1 MKVFAC
7 KRQGSYSGGLI
18 LVAATTKEEAFNVFA
33 HDERAHWMVDF
44 YNAEGDW
51 VDKDDKDAI
60 ISSEYYPLG
69 KWFEIE
75 CLSAQVSEPQV
86 IEEAGYGE

>member
-18 LVAATTKEEAFNVFA
+18 LVAAPTKEEAFSVFA
-33 HDERAHWMVDF
+33 HDREFDWMIQSYD
-44 YNAEGDW
+44 AEGGYAD
-51 VDKDDKDAI
+51 VDDEGAI
-60 ISSEYYPLG
+60 MSSDYYPLED
-69 KWFEIE
+69 WVEIE

-86 IEEAGYGE
+86 IVEGGYTE

>member
-18 LVAATTKEEAFNVFA
+18 LVASSTKEEAFNVFV
-33 HDERAHWMVDF
+33 HDKRFECMVQCWGVDGSW
-44 YNAEGDW
+44 ADIDDEGA
-51 VDKDDKDAI
+51 V
-60 ISSEYYPLG
+60 ISSDDYPLE

-75 CLSAQVSEPQV
+75 CLTAQVSEPQI
-86 IEEAGYGE
+86 IEEDGYSE

>member
-18 LVAATTKEEAFNVFA
+18 LVAAPTKEEAFNVFA
-33 HDERAHWMVDF
+33 HDKRYDWMIDCRTP
-44 YNAEGDW
+44 EGYWADI
-51 VDKDDKDAI
+51 DDENAI
-60 ISSEYYPLG
+60 ITSYYYPLE

-75 CLSAQVSEPQV
+75 CLAAQVSEPQII
-86 IEEAGYGE
+86 IENGHSE

>member
-18 LVAATTKEEAFNVFA
+18 LVAAPTKEEAFNVFA

-44 YNAEGDW
+44 HNAEGEW
-51 VDKDDKDAI
+51 VDKDDEGAI
-60 ISSEYYPLG
+60 ISSEYYPLE

-75 CLSAQVSEPQV
+75 CLTAQVSEPQIIV
-86 IEEAGYGE
+86 ENGHSE